1 MERPVTV
8 NILGNEFVIKD
19 EGGGERVSRLAEYMN
34 EKAREIDGD
43 TVGLSEKR
51 KIILV
56 ALNIAN
62 DYLQVLKEKEELV
75 AGIRERSKALI
86 NNINSTIS

>member
-19 EGGGERVSRLAEYMN
+19 EGDGERVSRLAEYMN

-86 NNINSTIS
+86 NNINSTII